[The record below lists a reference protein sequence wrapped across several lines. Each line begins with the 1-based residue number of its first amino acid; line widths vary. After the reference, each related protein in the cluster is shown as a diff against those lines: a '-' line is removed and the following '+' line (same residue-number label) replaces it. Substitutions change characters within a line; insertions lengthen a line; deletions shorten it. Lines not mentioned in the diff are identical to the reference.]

1 MKNIVFGIIFISL
14 VLLLSA
20 GLFFSIRRDMQ
31 RIQFEKQFQ
40 QNCAQLCEPFQ
51 ILQCNFGD
59 KFTICDSLNGPIV
72 KQND

>member
-14 VLLLSA
+14 VLLII
-20 GLFFSIRRDMQ
+20 FSVRRDVQ
-31 RIQFEKQFQ
+31 RTQREKQFQ